1 MLACCLAT
9 VLAELAPKQGVVQRG
24 GYLARAELQAFVD
37 EMVQRHGLDRQQVLQ
52 LFAQVQRQDRVLE
65 AISRPAE
72 AKPWREY
79 RPIFLTQ
86 SRIDKGVDF
95 WGAHETLLDQA
106 SQAYGVDPEYIVAIL
121 GVETYYGRRTGSFPV
136 LDALTTLAF
145 DYPPRAKF
153 FRRELEQYLLLT
165 VEEGLDPLKLQGSYA
180 GAMGQGQ
187 FISSS
192 YREYAV
198 DFDGDGRRDL
208 WGSTPDAIGSVANYF
223 RRHGWDL
230 GEEVT
235 VEARTSGAD
244 HAGLVAKGLKPSLTL
259 EELSASGVEPAGVL
273 NAVDAPLA
281 LIELEGENG
290 RELWIGFNNFY
301 VITRYNRSP
310 LYAMAVHQLAQE
322 IRARHIGSLRSAEH
336 R

>member
-1 MLACCLAT
+1 MGLALAA
-9 VLAELAPKQGVVQRG
+9 LAEPVPKQGVVQRG
-24 GYLARAELQAFVD
+24 GYLSRPDMQSFVD
-37 EMVQRHGLDRQQVLQ
+37 EMVQRHGFDRQQMLR
-52 LFAQVQRQDRVLE
+52 LFAQVRRQDRVLE

-72 AKPWREY
+72 AKPWYDY
-79 RPIFLTQ
+79 RPIFLT
-86 SRIDKGVDF
+86 SGRIEKGVAF
-95 WGAHETLLDQA
+95 WAAHEALLDRA
-106 SQAYGVDPEYIVAIL
+106 SQVYGVDPEYIVAIL
-121 GVETYYGRRTGSFPV
+121 GVETYYGQRTGSFAV

-145 DYPPRAKF
+145 DYPPRGGF
-153 FRRELEQYLLLT
+153 FRRELEHYLLLT
-165 VEEGLDPLKLQGSYA
+165 REESLDPLQLQGSYA

-208 WGSTPDAIGSVANYF
+208 WGSTADAIGSVANYF

-230 GEEVT
+230 GDEVA
-235 VEARTSGAD
+235 VEARTSGQGYTD
-244 HAGLVAKGLKPSLTL
+244 LVAKGIKPSLTL
-259 EELSASGVEPAGVL
+259 AELSANGVEPAQAL
-273 NAVDAPLA
+273 ATADTPLS
-281 LIELEGENG
+281 LIELEGDDG

-322 IRARHIGSLRSAEH
+322 IQSHHRGRLRTAS